1 MKHISSSYTGFHKN
15 LNFVSLNTIMPL
27 SYVQVLDTFRPDFEE
42 KTTHTDSPSDPSK
55 FDLSAEINPQ
65 LTLNNDIR
73 FSNPVKLRAS
83 AKSGIVTFSAIQKV
97 YKARFDEGRSNVRPA
112 DFANSYSSHPFI
124 SSPRPNYET
133 LLGKNKESFFTVNN
147 YKLALKSG
155 FSETFAL

>member
-1 MKHISSSYTGFHKN
+1 MKNISSTYTGFHKN
-15 LNFVSLNTIMPL
+15 LNVVSLNAITPL
-27 SYVQVLDTFRPDFEE
+27 SYAQVLDNFRPDFEE
-42 KTTHTDSPSDPSK
+42 KITHSDAPSDLSS
-55 FDLSAEINPQ
+55 FDLSVENNPQ

-83 AKSGIVTFSAIQKV
+83 AKSGIVTFNAIQKV
-97 YKARFDEGRSNVRPA
+97 YKSRFDEGRSNVRPA

-124 SSPRPNYET
+124 TSPRTNYET